1 VAVNEEQPLIGPAA
15 GVLMAVVGVVAF
27 CALLVLLTYASSLE
41 TGDNG
46 GGHALSK
53 SAIGFSGLAQSL
65 KGLGEPVLVSR
76 HHLPAGRHAGLYVLT
91 PPPQAADKDVTPMG
105 FEGPTLA
112 VLPKWLAGPDRNHR
126 GWVGDGQLV
135 PTVLFGKESL
145 IGKANVSRRSGGSRP
160 ILRARDGSFPTSIGL
175 GPIVSFQ
182 TMDLSDWKDW
192 TPVLVDDA
200 GKTVMA
206 KANNGPV
213 YLLSDPDL
221 LDNQGLKD
229 MTGFASAMTLVNT
242 LRAEDGPVIFDVTLN
257 GLGVERSALNLMFDP
272 PFLAVTLC
280 LTAAAA
286 LAGWQAFCR
295 FGPAK
300 REARALAHG
309 KEALVDNTAALV
321 RLAHKE
327 TALGGDY
334 AELTRQ
340 LAARAVGAPRTLGSD
355 ALTAFLDRLA
365 AKRGATDSLAYLT
378 LTARTASD
386 PERLTDA
393 ARKLYRW
400 RTEMTG
406 EG

>member
-1 VAVNEEQPLIGPAA
+1 VSEEPPLIGPAA
-15 GVLMAVVGVVAF
+15 GALMAVVGVVAF

-53 SAIGFSGLAQSL
+53 SAIGLSGLAQGL
-65 KGLGEPVLVSR
+65 RNLGEPVLVSR
-76 HHLPAGRHAGLYVLT
+76 RRLPEGRQAGLYVLT
-91 PPPQAADKDVTPMG
+91 PPLQAADRDVTPMG
-105 FEGPTLA
+105 FKGPVLV
-112 VLPKWLAGPDRNHR
+112 VLPKWFAGPDPKHR
-126 GWVGDGQLV
+126 GWVSGGI
-135 PTVLFGKESL
+135 PAPAAPFGKQSL
-145 IGKANVSRRSGGSRP
+145 IAKANPARRESAARPVLSARGAPFAGS
-160 ILRARDGSFPTSIGL
+160 IAL
-175 GPIVSFQ
+175 GPIAAFQ
-182 TMDLSDWKDW
+182 TMDLSGWKGW
-192 TPVLVDDA
+192 TPVLVDET

-206 KANNGPV
+206 KAPWGPA

-229 MTGFASAMTLVNT
+229 MAGFTGAMTLVNT

-257 GLGVERSALNLMFDP
+257 GLGNSRSSLNLLFDP

-280 LTAAAA
+280 LAVAAA

-295 FGPAK
+295 FGPAR
-300 REARALAHG
+300 RETRAVAHG

-321 RLAHKE
+321 RLARKE

-340 LAARAVGAPRTLGSD
+340 LAARTVGAPRTLTGE

-365 AKRGATDSLAYLT
+365 ARRGAAESLNLLT
-378 LTARTASD
+378 IAARTAPD
-386 PERLTDA
+386 RGRLTDA

-400 RTEMTG
+400 RTEMTR